1 MTTRPRLPL
10 LCPRL
15 SSNAAVES
23 VCAMWPALANRATQN
38 IGRARKR
45 AAQERG
51 GCPIWVA
58 LLHARAALRREAWR
72 EQQQPEPPP
81 AAPREPSWLLKQKD
95 ALPGAAPSLIVDTFM
110 VGISSLNRACA
121 PSTSKERFKTF
132 LERPRSLTE
141 SHRVAHS
148 HTLKLEIRCASDAY
162 SGKDRREKSRA
173 SAAAMARAAER
184 GARSSPRAP
193 I

>member
-1 MTTRPRLPL
+1 MLPDSVPKMVNVSL
-10 LCPRL
+10 L
-15 SSNAAVES
+15 
-23 VCAMWPALANRATQN
+23 
-38 IGRARKR
+38 
-45 AAQERG
+45 
-51 GCPIWVA
+51 
-58 LLHARAALRREAWR
+58 
-72 EQQQPEPPP
+72 
-81 AAPREPSWLLKQKD
+81 
-95 ALPGAAPSLIVDTFM
+95 DTFM

>member
-1 MTTRPRLPL
+1 MSFLGGLASFSNGAMYAILP
-10 LCPRL
+10 P
-15 SSNAAVES
+15 
-23 VCAMWPALANRATQN
+23 
-38 IGRARKR
+38 
-45 AAQERG
+45 
-51 GCPIWVA
+51 
-58 LLHARAALRREAWR
+58 
-72 EQQQPEPPP
+72 
-81 AAPREPSWLLKQKD
+81 D
-95 ALPGAAPSLIVDTFM
+95 F
-110 VGISSLNRACA
+110 
-121 PSTSKERFKTF
+121 STSKERFKTF